1 MGIVGEALRQGAL
14 PVLTHWCGI
23 RCGRGAVGSSAVI
36 RGSLHRR
43 ETALRRQVGVNRGGG
58 RGNIRGVAGGGRTG
72 MDTHGRTAVV
82 TRLHLK
88 RNESVDGINDERPAV
103 TGNPAQRLVQRH
115 RANAQFVFGQRLVVE
130 AVDAVIGGM
139 AVGEAPAGTVQQ
151 LRQRLP
157 DCPRRELAVHGCLQ
171 IIVAVLL
178 ADDGVTTTVILAL
191 RRGCGRGSQQHQ
203 CGGEQPVASSGTL
216 HIRES
221 FLSGGCCNVKTP
233 CVIIRRDTGA
243 FARAF
248 VPYSAGAREK
258 KR

>member
-1 MGIVGEALRQGAL
+1 
-14 PVLTHWCGI
+14 
-23 RCGRGAVGSSAVI
+23 
-36 RGSLHRR
+36 
-43 ETALRRQVGVNRGGG
+43 
-58 RGNIRGVAGGGRTG
+58 
-72 MDTHGRTAVV
+72 MDAHGRTVVV

-88 RNESVDGINDERPAV
+88 RNEAVHRVNHQCPALA
-103 TGNPAQRLVQRH
+103 GNPAQRLVQRH

-130 AVDAVIGGM
+130 TVDAVIGGM

-191 RRGCGRGSQQHQ
+191 RRGCGRGSQHQ
-203 CGGEQPVASSGTL
+203 QNGGEQPVTSGTL

-221 FLSGGCCNVKTP
+221 FLSGDCRNVKTP
-233 CVIIRRDTGA
+233 GVIIRRNAGA

-248 VPYSAGAREK
+248 VPHSAGAREK